1 MKISLSL
8 PPSANHV
15 PFNAGGDDISA
26 STRDGSMSPT
36 SLSSS
41 GATSLQTDENE
52 VGGASASSQV
62 NGQQE
67 MEKASRKLLSVLDE
81 LSYYHSQIHVT

>member
-1 MKISLSL
+1 
-8 PPSANHV
+8 
-15 PFNAGGDDISA
+15 
-26 STRDGSMSPT
+26 MSPT
-36 SLSSS
+36 SFSSS

-52 VGGASASSQV
+52 GGGASTSLPV
-62 NGQQE
+62 RGQQD